1 MSYVNKVYKD
11 RPHNDI
17 AFEDEDWADLVSPS
31 ERGHGRP
38 DCKPGTKDHRELTH
52 RDAPNQHPISAIEG
66 LVEAVNSK
74 IPEGSVSVEETSE
87 GLALTIGQTTVLLY
101 GTGTIR
107 QILINGVPLPVD
119 QLGNVNIT
127 ELPGVDV
134 SNSLITI
141 EDPQST
147 TTVTVEELATRILEQ
162 IATIE
167 SKIEELEETKIIFR
181 TWPGLQ
187 GD

>member
-1 MSYVNKVYKD
+1 M
-11 RPHNDI
+11 
-17 AFEDEDWADLVSPS
+17 
-31 ERGHGRP
+31 
-38 DCKPGTKDHRELTH
+38 
-52 RDAPNQHPISAIEG
+52 
-66 LVEAVNSK
+66 
-74 IPEGSVSVEETSE
+74 EETSE
-87 GLALTIGQTTVLLY
+87 GIALTIGQTTVLLY